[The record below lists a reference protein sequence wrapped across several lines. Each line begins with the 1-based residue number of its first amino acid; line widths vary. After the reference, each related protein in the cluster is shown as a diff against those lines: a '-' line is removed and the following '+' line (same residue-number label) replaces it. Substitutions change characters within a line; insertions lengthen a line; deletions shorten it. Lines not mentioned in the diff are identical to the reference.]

1 MPRSGST
8 LVESI
13 ISLNERVQDLG
24 EINIFDKAYEESIK
38 NNQELSLTDLYLQKI
53 KELGLNSTIT
63 TNKWLYN
70 YIYAGIIANQ
80 ISNSKIIHCFRNPLD
95 NILSIT
101 RANFSGNSYSSSL
114 LDCAKVYI
122 NQEKVMSIY
131 KKQFSSSIYDMD
143 YDSLVTNPE
152 KTIKSLIKWLGW
164 KWNNNYLY
172 PHKNQRRILT
182 ASDIQVRSPINPN
195 SIGGWKNYKEML
207 KPAISILS
215 KTDRFK
221 ESIL

>member
-1 MPRSGST
+1 
-8 LVESI
+8 
-13 ISLNERVQDLG
+13 
-24 EINIFDKAYEESIK
+24 
-38 NNQELSLTDLYLQKI
+38 
-53 KELGLNSTIT
+53 
-63 TNKWLYN
+63 
-70 YIYAGIIANQ
+70 
-80 ISNSKIIHCFRNPLD
+80 
-95 NILSIT
+95 
-101 RANFSGNSYSSSL
+101 
-114 LDCAKVYI
+114 
-122 NQEKVMSIY
+122 
-131 KKQFSSSIYDMD
+131 MD

-195 SIGGWKNYKEML
+195 SIGGWKNYKAML